1 MKVVL
6 FCGGLGTRLREHS
19 DTIPKPL
26 VNVGDRPIIWHLM
39 RYYAHYGHNEFIL
52 CLGYR
57 GDLIRSYFLNYNE
70 CMLNDFTLSQ
80 GGKRI
85 ELASTDLD
93 DWKITFVDTGL
104 NSNIGMRL
112 QLIRKYLEHEETFL
126 ANYSDGLSDLP
137 LDQHIDAFQESGAIG
152 GFVAVRPQQ
161 SFHTV
166 NTEPNGLVTSIE
178 SMSGAE
184 LRINGG
190 FFCLKNSI
198 FDYMREGEELV
209 EQPFSRLM
217 EGNRLWANRY
227 DGFWAP
233 MDTYKDKVAF
243 DKHHADGNCP
253 WMVWKRASLR
263 SVTRGCEESGGK
275 IERRVEMLK

>member
-1 MKVVL
+1 
-6 FCGGLGTRLREHS
+6 
-19 DTIPKPL
+19 
-26 VNVGDRPIIWHLM
+26 M

-80 GGKRI
+80 GGKHI

-104 NSNIGMRL
+104 NSNIGTRL
-112 QLIRKYLEHEETFL
+112 QLVRKYLEHEETFL

-161 SFHTV
+161 SFHCV
-166 NTEPNGLVTSIE
+166 NTDPNGLVNSIE
-178 SMSGAE
+178 SMSGAKI
-184 LRINGG
+184 RINGG
-190 FFCLKNSI
+190 FFCLKNNI

-209 EQPFSRLM
+209 EQPFNRLL
-217 EGNRLWANRY
+217 EGRRLWAHRY
-227 DGFWAP
+227 DGFWAA
-233 MDTYKDKVAF
+233 MDTYKDKVSF
-243 DKHHADGNCP
+243 DKHYNDGDCP
-253 WMVWKRASLR
+253 WMVWKKDSLR
-263 SVTRGCEESGGK
+263 SVTGCCKDVIKKETEGRK
-275 IERRVEMLK
+275 FEVRKLR

>member
-39 RYYAHYGHNEFIL
+39 RYYAHYGHKEFIL

-70 CMLNDFTLSQ
+70 CMLNDFTLSE

-85 ELASTDLD
+85 VLESTDLD

-104 NSNIGMRL
+104 NTNIGTRL
-112 QLIRKYLEHEETFL
+112 QLVRKYLEHEETFL

-137 LDQHIDAFQESGAIG
+137 LDQHIDAFQKSGAIG
-152 GFVAVRPQQ
+152 GLVAVRPQQ

-166 NTEPNGLVTSIE
+166 KTDPDGLVTSIPI
-178 SMSGAE
+178 MSEAE
-184 LRINGG
+184 LRLNGG

-217 EGNRLWANRY
+217 EEKRLWANRY
-227 DGFWAP
+227 DGFFAA
-233 MDTYKDKVAF
+233 MDTYKDKVTF
-243 DKHHADGNCP
+243 DKQHADGNCP
-253 WMVWKRASLR
+253 WMVWKRDSLCN
-263 SVTRGCEESGGK
+263 VTGCSEERDVK
-275 IERRVEMLK
+275 LDRRIEMVR